1 MYARTP
7 LFYYSIYLL
16 TYSDDF
22 TSHTRLKFFAFCN
35 VVSSLFLQTVKEL
48 EKAIVSSPLGLNPK
62 LDGQRLIASIPP
74 YDIQFS
80 LSLSL

>member
-1 MYARTP
+1 MILRP
-7 LFYYSIYLL
+7 HISRQD
-16 TYSDDF
+16 S
-22 TSHTRLKFFAFCN
+22 SFFAFCN

-80 LSLSL
+80 LSLSLSLSF